1 MAALKRRI
9 DGKDNSMEEDQ
20 FILQNV
26 QKKVNFELHVLV
38 VTKHFT
44 ITKSKLELWSLIP
57 KGLLSGLTSIIS

>member
-9 DGKDNSMEEDQ
+9 DGKDNSMKEDQ

-38 VTKHFT
+38 ATKHFT
-44 ITKSKLELWSLIP
+44 ITKSKLRLRPLIP

>member
-26 QKKVNFELHVLV
+26 QKKVNFELHEFVEYVLASQ
-38 VTKHFT
+38 KA
-44 ITKSKLELWSLIP
+44 SLSFC
-57 KGLLSGLTSIIS
+57 L

>member
-26 QKKVNFELHVLV
+26 QKKVNFELHEFVYVLV
-38 VTKHFT
+38 TTKHFT
-44 ITKSKLELWSLIP
+44 IIKASLSFS
-57 KGLLSGLTSIIS
+57 L